1 MKIQILSD
9 LHREFDRT
17 ARRGPALR
25 LDAIPDSDADVIV
38 LAGDVDTGLT
48 GLHWAIAEAARLAR
62 PMLYVFGNHEY
73 YGQSIPRLLEK
84 GRALVAGTGVHLL
97 EKDAVVIEGVRF
109 LGCTLWTD
117 FALQGDSP
125 QAVAEAAQQMSDF
138 RRIRVSPHYRRLK
151 PLDLMAIHR
160 DAVAWLRERLAE
172 SPAPPTVVVTHHAPS
187 PRSLVPGF
195 AEDPLSP
202 AYASDLE
209 ALMGP
214 NLALWIHGHLHRRAD
229 YRVKDTR
236 ILCNARGYYPSD
248 LVPEFD
254 AAWTVTLPA

>member
-62 PMLYVFGNHEY
+62 PILYVFGNHEY
-73 YGQSIPRLLEK
+73 YGQAMPRLLEK
-84 GRALVAGTGVHLL
+84 GRTLVTGTGVHLL
-97 EKDAVVIEGVRF
+97 EKDAAVIDGVRF

-117 FALQGDSP
+117 FALQGDTLR
-125 QAVAEAAQQMSDF
+125 AVTDAASQMSDF
-138 RRIRVSPHYRRLK
+138 RRIRVSPHYRRLT

-160 DAVAWLRERLAE
+160 DSVVWLRQRLAE
-172 SPAPPTVVVTHHAPS
+172 PRPPPTVVITHHAPS
-187 PRSLVPGF
+187 PRSLPPGS

-209 ALMGP
+209 TLMDPGP
-214 NLALWIHGHLHRRAD
+214 ALWIHGHLHRRAD

-236 ILCNARGYYPSD
+236 VLCNARGYYPGE
-248 LVPEFD
+248 LVPDFD
-254 AAWTVTLPA
+254 AAWTVTLPD

>member
-1 MKIQILSD
+1 MLSD
-9 LHREFDRT
+9 LHLEFDRT
-17 ARRGPALR
+17 TRRGSAPR
-25 LDAIPDSDADVIV
+25 LDAIPDSNADVIV
-38 LAGDVDTGLT
+38 LAGDIDTGLS
-48 GLHWAIAEAARLAR
+48 GLRWAIGEASRLER

-73 YGQSIPRLLEK
+73 YGQAMPRLLEK
-84 GRALVAGTGVHLL
+84 GRAPVAGTGVHLL

-117 FALQGDSP
+117 FALQGDTP
-125 QAVAEAAQQMSDF
+125 RAVAEAAQQMSDF
-138 RRIRVSPHYRRLK
+138 RRIRVSPQYRRLK
-151 PLDLMAIHR
+151 PLDLMAIHH
-160 DAVAWLRERLAE
+160 DTVTWLRERLAE

-187 PRSLVPGF
+187 PRSLALGS

-214 NLALWIHGHLHRRAD
+214 NIALWIHGHLHRRAE
-229 YRVKDTR
+229 YRVNETR